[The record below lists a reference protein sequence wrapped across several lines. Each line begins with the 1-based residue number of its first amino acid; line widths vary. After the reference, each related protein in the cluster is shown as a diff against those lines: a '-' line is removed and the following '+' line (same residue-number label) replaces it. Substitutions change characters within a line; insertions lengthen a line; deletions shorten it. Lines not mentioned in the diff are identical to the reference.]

1 MSRTRRLNTST
12 KRIVA
17 CSETV
22 FDLERMGTVQS
33 NQNFL
38 VLLFDFFFLFSGSVV
53 SPEGH
58 ALAENARALGRGVVS
73 LMCVVT
79 KFSYL

>member
-1 MSRTRRLNTST
+1 
-12 KRIVA
+12 
-17 CSETV
+17 
-22 FDLERMGTVQS
+22 MGTVQS